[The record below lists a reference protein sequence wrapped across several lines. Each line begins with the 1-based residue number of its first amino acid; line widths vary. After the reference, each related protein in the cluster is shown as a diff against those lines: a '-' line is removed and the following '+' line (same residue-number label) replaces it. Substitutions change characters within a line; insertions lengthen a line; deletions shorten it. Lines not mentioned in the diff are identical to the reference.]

1 MSVLGE
7 HSVETF
13 LAEYWQKRPLV
24 IRNAFPDLESPVS
37 SEELAGLACESEV
50 ESRLVLEEE
59 NGKPW
64 QLHSGPFE
72 ESRFQSLPA
81 SHWTLLVQGLDYWV
95 PEIAD
100 LLEPFRFIPNWRLD
114 DIMASYAPVGGSV
127 GPHYDQYDVFLL
139 QAEGQRRWKVG
150 GVYGPDASRVE
161 GTPLHILRE
170 FETIEE
176 YVLNPGDMLYLPPG
190 VAHWGIAEND
200 CMTLSIG
207 FRTPS
212 HAETLTGFTDYL
224 VSQHGLGEHLVDPD
238 PRPLD
243 NPGRIDPA
251 VIDEL
256 ARVVREST
264 DNPEALAN
272 WFGQAMTEP
281 KHAGIVEPPEARF
294 SETDL
299 YQRVAQG
306 HDLVWNEGSRFA
318 FHDQHDSEGPVRVLF
333 ADGHRFSLRGNA
345 LEFAPTLCAGRHLP
359 ASDLAPWLEDEALL
373 GLLTTLANQGSLYD
387 PEADD
392 QEE

>member
-7 HSVETF
+7 HSVKTF

-24 IRNAFPDLESPVS
+24 IRNAIPDFESPVS
-37 SEELAGLACESEV
+37 GEELAGLACEGEV
-50 ESRLVLEEE
+50 ESRLVLEQED
-59 NGKPW
+59 GKPW

-72 ESRFQSLPA
+72 ESRFQSLPS

-150 GVYGPDASRVE
+150 GVYGPDAPRVQ
-161 GTPLHILRE
+161 GTPLHILRD
-170 FETIEE
+170 FETVEE

-238 PRPLD
+238 PKLLD
-243 NPGRIDPA
+243 NPGRIDQA

-256 ARVVREST
+256 ARIVRQCT
-264 DNPEALAN
+264 DDPQALAG

-281 KHAGIVEPPEARF
+281 KHAGIVEPPETPF

-299 YQRVAQG
+299 YRQVAQG
-306 HDLVWNEGSRFA
+306 RDLVWNEGSRFA
-318 FHDQHDSEGPVRVLF
+318 FHDQQDSEGEVRVLF
-333 ADGHRFSLRGNA
+333 ADGQRFSLRGNA
-345 LEFAPTLCAGRHLP
+345 REFAPVLCAGRHLG
-359 ASDLAPWLEDEALL
+359 AADLLPWLEDEALL

-387 PEADD
+387 PQAID
-392 QEE
+392 EED